1 MADWTKISRPIDD
14 GTIVSMQ
21 APLIISASRSTD
33 IPAFYA
39 DWFFYRLKK
48 GYSAWTNPF
57 NGVKSYI
64 SYDKVRFGQRIH
76 VRCCSIF
83 IFWRNGIL
91 SAMFNTLWMIMKMKN
106 LRKYLHLQTEL
117 KHSSCL
123 SSNLAKVVLYGGL
136 TQCFWLITYR

>member
-1 MADWTKISRPIDD
+1 MADWTKILRKIDD

-48 GYSAWTNPF
+48 GYSAW
-57 NGVKSYI
+57 I
-64 SYDKVRFGQRIH
+64 FGQRIH

-83 IFWRNGIL
+83 IF
-91 SAMFNTLWMIMKMKN
+91 
-106 LRKYLHLQTEL
+106 
-117 KHSSCL
+117 
-123 SSNLAKVVLYGGL
+123 
-136 TQCFWLITYR
+136 

>member
-1 MADWTKISRPIDD
+1 MADWTKILRKIDD

-64 SYDKVRFGQRIH
+64 SYDKVRFI
-76 VRCCSIF
+76 V
-83 IFWRNGIL
+83 FW
-91 SAMFNTLWMIMKMKN
+91 SKN
-106 LRKYLHLQTEL
+106 PRPLLQYLHIL
-117 KHSSCL
+117 KER
-123 SSNLAKVVLYGGL
+123 N
-136 TQCFWLITYR
+136 I